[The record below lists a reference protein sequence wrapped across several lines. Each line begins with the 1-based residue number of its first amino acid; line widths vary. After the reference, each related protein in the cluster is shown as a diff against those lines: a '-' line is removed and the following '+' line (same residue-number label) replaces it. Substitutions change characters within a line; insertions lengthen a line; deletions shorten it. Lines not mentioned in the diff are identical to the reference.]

1 MNITNKERTL
11 FLEMVNNDNT
21 NRSLNVNN
29 FTVNQLI
36 DIWLTIYQEQVKKS
50 TYTCTSG
57 IINRNIR
64 NQLGDFEVNDLTPI
78 IIQQAINHWASLYS
92 YSRYMLI
99 INYLNRMIELGI
111 KLNLIAANPI
121 NNVIIPK
128 NKEDIQV
135 GNRIKYYSKKELQI
149 FLDTIEHSKVEH
161 YKKARDYAIFRLL
174 SFSGC
179 RIGEILALNWQ
190 DVNLITG
197 ELDIHKTLTKA
208 RFHYISQ
215 TPKTRN
221 SQRIIYLDDTTI
233 SYLKEWQKIQLDYLN
248 KHGYQQANFI
258 FTNSKNNFT
267 INQAI
272 TERYK
277 IYQKEANLKYI
288 GLHGFRHT
296 HASLLF
302 EAGVDYKDIQERLGH
317 VNLKTTMDIYTH
329 ICDKRKQETIK
340 KLVAFTEF

>member
-1 MNITNKERTL
+1 MQKSSIEKIN
-11 FLEMVNNDNT
+11 FLEMMDKENKNEFLA
-21 NRSLNVNN
+21 LNS

-36 DIWLTIYQEQVKKS
+36 DIWLTLYKEQVKKS
-50 TYTCTSG
+50 TYSCTSG

-64 NQLGDFEVNDLTPI
+64 KQLGDFGVNELTPI
-78 IIQQAINHWASLYS
+78 IVQEAINHWVSIYS

-99 INYLNRMIELGI
+99 INYLNRIIELGI
-111 KLNLIAANPI
+111 KLNFITENPT

-128 NKEDIQV
+128 KKEELYR
-135 GNRIKYYSKKELQI
+135 GKRIKYYSKNELQI
-149 FLDTIEHSKVEH
+149 FLNTIKNSKTEN
-161 YKKARDYAIFRLL
+161 YKKTRDYTIFRLL

-233 SYLKEWQKIQLDYLN
+233 SYLKEWQKIQLEYLN

-340 KLVAFTEF
+340 RLIAFTEF

>member
-1 MNITNKERTL
+1 
-11 FLEMVNNDNT
+11 
-21 NRSLNVNN
+21 
-29 FTVNQLI
+29 
-36 DIWLTIYQEQVKKS
+36 
-50 TYTCTSG
+50 
-57 IINRNIR
+57 
-64 NQLGDFEVNDLTPI
+64 
-78 IIQQAINHWASLYS
+78 
-92 YSRYMLI
+92 MLI
-99 INYLNRMIELGI
+99 INYLNRIIELGI

-128 NKEDIQV
+128 NKEDMQV
-135 GNRIKYYSKKELQI
+135 GNRIKYYSKNELQI

-179 RIGEILALNWQ
+179 RIGEILALTWQ
-190 DVNLITG
+190 DINLMTG

-277 IYQKEANLKYI
+277 LYQQEANLKYI

-302 EAGVDYKDIQERLGH
+302 EAGIDYKDIQERLGH
-317 VNLKTTMDIYTH
+317 VNIKTTMDIYTH
-329 ICDKRKQETIK
+329 LCDSRKQETVK
-340 KLVAFTEF
+340 KLSQFVEF